1 MKKKRKGNQMI
12 TDEEM
17 LKIMKDNLYVN
28 HFVYEGRE
36 YSYVC
41 FKNDDVRT
49 IRKVENWLRGK
60 ENV

>member
-1 MKKKRKGNQMI
+1 MI

-36 YSYVC
+36 YTYVC